1 MAHTDDEKPQV
12 EDETQD
18 APEVVAHGI
27 LSEDDSF
34 DVRCP
39 LMMEV

>member
-18 APEVVAHGI
+18 APEVVAHGVE
-27 LSEDDSF
+27 SDSGLTEECKIH
-34 DVRCP
+34 VE
-39 LMMEV
+39 L